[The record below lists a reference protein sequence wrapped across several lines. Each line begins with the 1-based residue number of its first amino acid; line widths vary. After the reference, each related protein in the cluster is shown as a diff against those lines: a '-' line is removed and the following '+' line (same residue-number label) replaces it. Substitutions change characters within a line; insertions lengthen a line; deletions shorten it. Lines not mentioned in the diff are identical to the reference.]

1 LTRKIGVIRDE
12 RFLEH
17 KPGLVHPEAPGRLRS
32 VYRMLDKEFENRLVQ
47 IEPKLATLEQLQMAH
62 TPTYIDLI
70 MSTAERDFTPL
81 SSDTF
86 VSAKSYIAAWLAVGA
101 GISAVDALMGEEVR
115 ACFSLVR
122 PPGHHALADRAGGFC
137 IFNNIGIAAKYA
149 VEKYGLDRI
158 LIIDWDIHHGN
169 ALQDLFYRDSKVLYF
184 SSHYMGWYP
193 NTGDWDETGEA
204 DGAGYTVNVPVP
216 KELEDDDI
224 TYLYQNVLNRI
235 VRKYKPQFIIV
246 AAGFDA
252 HERDPLGRT
261 HLTEKAYRTLTQIVL
276 QMSDAGNG
284 VPIFFSLEG
293 GYDNRA
299 LAESIREVLDMLAF
313 DGRRDRLSL
322 RSTKR
327 AEEMLRKLRQT
338 HGKHCVWIY

>member
-1 LTRKIGVIRDE
+1 LTRKVGVIRDE
-12 RFLEH
+12 RYLEH

-149 VEKYGLDRI
+149 IEKYGLDRI

-169 ALQDLFYRDSKVLYF
+169 ALQDLFYRDSRVLYF

-193 NTGDWDETGEA
+193 NTGDWNETGEA
-204 DGAGYTVNVPVP
+204 DGEGYTVNVPMP
-216 KELEDDDI
+216 KELVDDDI

-327 AEEMLRKLRQT
+327 AEEMLWKLRQT

>member
-1 LTRKIGVIRDE
+1 LTRKVGVIRDE
-12 RFLEH
+12 RYLEH

-62 TPTYIDLI
+62 TPTYLDLI

-101 GISAVDALMGEEVR
+101 GIRAVDALMGEEVR

-149 VEKYGLDRI
+149 IEKYGLDRI

-235 VRKYKPQFIIV
+235 VRRYKPQFIMV

>member
-1 LTRKIGVIRDE
+1 MTRKVGVIRDE
-12 RFLEH
+12 RYLEH

-149 VEKYGLDRI
+149 IEKYGLDRI

-327 AEEMLRKLRQT
+327 AEEMLWKLRQT
-338 HGKHCVWIY
+338 HGKHGVWIY

>member
-1 LTRKIGVIRDE
+1 
-12 RFLEH
+12 
-17 KPGLVHPEAPGRLRS
+17 
-32 VYRMLDKEFENRLVQ
+32 M
-47 IEPKLATLEQLQMAH
+47 
-62 TPTYIDLI
+62 
-70 MSTAERDFTPL
+70 
-81 SSDTF
+81 
-86 VSAKSYIAAWLAVGA
+86 
-101 GISAVDALMGEEVR
+101 
-115 ACFSLVR
+115 
-122 PPGHHALADRAGGFC
+122 
-137 IFNNIGIAAKYA
+137 
-149 VEKYGLDRI
+149 
-158 LIIDWDIHHGN
+158 
-169 ALQDLFYRDSKVLYF
+169 QDLFYRDSKVLYF

-235 VRKYKPQFIIV
+235 VRRYKPQFIMV

-338 HGKHCVWIY
+338 HVKHCVLIY